1 MLGAPRRFYDDPRL
15 PRKRRAKKL
24 PYRPPVFDENGKL
37 VSVPAHFKEKTARQ
51 RPDLNRT
58 PERRPDLERRP
69 EISGIP
75 ERRPEISGI
84 PERRPEISG
93 IPERR
98 PEISRTPERRPEP
111 SRIPEN
117 RLSPPPRYS
126 ERFGRAPTNYYRT
139 SPRSAGIQN
148 SHRSVGWFIVDFEL
162 YV

>member
-37 VSVPAHFKEKTARQ
+37 VSAPAHFKEKTARE
-51 RPDLNRT
+51 RPEPSKI

-69 EISGIP
+69 EINRTP
-75 ERRPEISGI
+75 ERRSEIN
-84 PERRPEISG
+84 
-93 IPERR
+93 
-98 PEISRTPERRPEP
+98 RTPERRPELN
-111 SRIPEN
+111 RIPEN

-126 ERFGRAPTNYYRT
+126 ERFGRAPANYYRT

-148 SHRSVGWFIVDFEL
+148 SLRSVGWFIVDFVL

>member
-84 PERRPEISG
+84 PERRPEIS
-93 IPERR
+93 
-98 PEISRTPERRPEP
+98 RT
-111 SRIPEN
+111 PEN